1 MLHTPLFELYRRL
14 PYLGDTMK
22 KETKAMLEMLAAAA
36 LWSIA
41 GIIMKFIPWN
51 GFAVA
56 GMRSLIAGLTFVV
69 YMLIKRMKFIFTKQT
84 FIAGIF
90 AACVYTCFT
99 CANKLTTAANAIVL
113 QFTSPVFIVIFT
125 ALIYKTKVRKADLL
139 VVIFT
144 LFGIALFFFDQLQP
158 GYILGN
164 FVAIAAGM
172 FMAGM
177 FMAVGDLEGETRL
190 NAVVVADVDPATR
203 RPIEGTEERIPCDTL
218 VLSCGLIPEN
228 EVAKTAGVALSPIT
242 GGAIVDERLAT
253 STPGIFACGNALHV
267 HDLADFASEEGERA
281 GASAAAF
288 ARGEMQG
295 GSASADEAPIEVA
308 AGEGVHYVVPQTISC
323 DAEGAVMLSF
333 RVSDVIEGVRFE
345 VRESEDAGAGEVLA
359 RARDVV
365 AVPAEMRR
373 MKVDAESLVGC
384 SRIVVS
390 AVSGLS
396 ARRAPA
402 VEGGAR

>member
-1 MLHTPLFELYRRL
+1 
-14 PYLGDTMK
+14 MK

-177 FMAVGDLEGETRL
+177 FMAVGDLEGETRFSAIMIGQFL
-190 NAVVVADVDPATR
+190 TFLIGLPSIIITKPEFTLTATAG
-203 RPIEGTEERIPCDTL
+203 IL
-218 VLSCGLIPEN
+218 VL
-228 EVAKTAGVALSPIT
+228 GVF
-242 GGAIVDERLAT
+242 R
-253 STPGIFACGNALHV
+253 
-267 HDLADFASEEGERA
+267 
-281 GASAAAF
+281 
-288 ARGEMQG
+288 
-295 GSASADEAPIEVA
+295 SAS
-308 AGEGVHYVVPQTISC
+308 
-323 DAEGAVMLSF
+323 
-333 RVSDVIEGVRFE
+333 
-345 VRESEDAGAGEVLA
+345 
-359 RARDVV
+359 
-365 AVPAEMRR
+365 
-373 MKVDAESLVGC
+373 
-384 SRIVVS
+384 RIYS
-390 AVSGLS
+390 M
-396 ARRAPA
+396 
-402 VEGGAR
+402 